1 MKFWDYCKDRAGV
14 LLANAAGLLVLSV
27 YLLLLN
33 TTGTAVFLI
42 DVVWISVLAVWL
54 LVRWHFRR
62 KYFQEIF
69 DTLEGLDQRYLIAEV
84 MRPAPGLE
92 DRLYWEILR
101 KSNKSV
107 IEKIREMENSQ
118 REYKEYIESWIHE
131 VKTPITAAH
140 LICEN
145 HKDGYTRQIMTEL
158 DEIGNEVE
166 KVLYYARMERVDRD
180 YLIRPVSLRSIV
192 LSAVRG
198 EKRHLIRCGMQIDLD
213 IDEDISVSTDEKWVE
228 FILKQI
234 FSNIML
240 NKLALRNV
248 KRSMRDY
255 LVYLITMIAVA
266 VMMFAFN
273 SLIFSKDIQE
283 MCSEAMVLGAM
294 LGMATFFIVLIVAWL
309 INYMARF
316 MLEKRS
322 REFATYLL
330 IGLKKKELSRLY
342 MKENLLIGTVALIV
356 GIGLGT
362 LLQQIIMTVF
372 YSIFSEDYHL
382 RIQMNGWCL
391 FMTVCCYYA
400 CYLFAL
406 RRNRKMFK
414 KMTIAELLRMDR
426 KNDEIKPGHEKIKQW
441 LFLLAVAYILVVYVM
456 MVRGCSVLMALILM
470 AGFVA
475 AVYLLS
481 AGFSAFIVCRVQK
494 KGKGMYRKERIFLYR
509 QLSSKVRTMRF
520 TMGTL
525 TILLICALLGSS
537 FALMFAR
544 YQNQA
549 IDYGMPFD
557 VIIHSSTPGD
567 DFAEEISV
575 IKSYNPILEQRTY
588 QIYENGSQDMNRY
601 YASHV
606 SSVMEKHA
614 DGEGNFIPGREY
626 YTYDTYMKLSD
637 YNALRQMLGEKP
649 VTLEED
655 EYALQTKSRIKK
667 DFGEDIYSQQVQAG
681 GKTLTLSAVYTAGF
695 SQNGINGAD
704 YLIIVPDEICDG
716 MQAYYSAY
724 AADIEGEGTVELR
737 DALDETHR
745 HKHGL
750 MTYDEYE
757 AAWTAGEIGEDE
769 WQDDTLEAGGTDE
782 MIVMIAD
789 LFVRDADAAELKF
802 VVTSVTFPLEYIAL
816 IFVFVAVTILA
827 VQQLSDSGKYRFR
840 YDVLKKLGMKRQ
852 EVDRVIF
859 RQLAMFYLVPAVAA
873 AVISSVIVIY
883 AGNAFVRMTGAYGN
897 GLYYFAISLLICAGV
912 YVIYFAATYL
922 GFKRNVESV

>member
-1 MKFWDYCKDRAGV
+1 
-14 LLANAAGLLVLSV
+14 
-27 YLLLLN
+27 
-33 TTGTAVFLI
+33 
-42 DVVWISVLAVWL
+42 
-54 LVRWHFRR
+54 
-62 KYFQEIF
+62 
-69 DTLEGLDQRYLIAEV
+69 
-84 MRPAPGLE
+84 
-92 DRLYWEILR
+92 
-101 KSNKSV
+101 
-107 IEKIREMENSQ
+107 
-118 REYKEYIESWIHE
+118 
-131 VKTPITAAH
+131 
-140 LICEN
+140 
-145 HKDGYTRQIMTEL
+145 
-158 DEIGNEVE
+158 
-166 KVLYYARMERVDRD
+166 
-180 YLIRPVSLRSIV
+180 
-192 LSAVRG
+192 
-198 EKRHLIRCGMQIDLD
+198 
-213 IDEDISVSTDEKWVE
+213 
-228 FILKQI
+228 
-234 FSNIML
+234 ML

-266 VMMFAFN
+266 AMMFAFN

-342 MKENLLIGTVALIV
+342 MKENLLIGTVALIL

-391 FMTVCCYYA
+391 LMTVCCYYA

-414 KMTIAELLRMDR
+414 KMTIAELLRMDK

-441 LFLLAVAYILVVYVM
+441 LFLFAVAYILVVYVM

-470 AGFVA
+470 VGFVV

-494 KGKGMYRKERIFLYR
+494 KGKAMYRKERIFLYR

-649 VTLEED
+649 ITLEAD

-667 DFGEDIYSQQVQAG
+667 DFGEDIYSQQVQAE
-681 GKTLTLSAVYTAGF
+681 GKTLTLSAVYTTGF

-704 YLIIVPDEICDG
+704 YLLIVPDEICDG

-737 DALDETHR
+737 DALDEAHR

-840 YDVLKKLGMKRQ
+840 YDVLKKLGMKRR
-852 EVDRVIF
+852 EVDRLIF
-859 RQLAMFYLVPAVAA
+859 RQLALFYLIPAVAA
-873 AVISSVIVIY
+873 MVISSVIVIY
-883 AGNAFVRMTGAYGN
+883 AGNAFVKMTGAYGN
-897 GLYYFAISLLICAGV
+897 GLYYFAISLLISAGV
-912 YVIYFAATYL
+912 YIIYFLATYIR
-922 GFKRNVESV
+922 FKNNVQVQNHDSLAL

>member
-1 MKFWDYCKDRAGV
+1 
-14 LLANAAGLLVLSV
+14 
-27 YLLLLN
+27 
-33 TTGTAVFLI
+33 
-42 DVVWISVLAVWL
+42 
-54 LVRWHFRR
+54 
-62 KYFQEIF
+62 
-69 DTLEGLDQRYLIAEV
+69 
-84 MRPAPGLE
+84 
-92 DRLYWEILR
+92 
-101 KSNKSV
+101 
-107 IEKIREMENSQ
+107 
-118 REYKEYIESWIHE
+118 
-131 VKTPITAAH
+131 
-140 LICEN
+140 
-145 HKDGYTRQIMTEL
+145 
-158 DEIGNEVE
+158 
-166 KVLYYARMERVDRD
+166 
-180 YLIRPVSLRSIV
+180 
-192 LSAVRG
+192 
-198 EKRHLIRCGMQIDLD
+198 
-213 IDEDISVSTDEKWVE
+213 
-228 FILKQI
+228 
-234 FSNIML
+234 ML

-266 VMMFAFN
+266 AMMFAFN

-330 IGLKKKELSRLY
+330 IGLKKKQLSRLY
-342 MKENLLIGTVALIV
+342 MKENLLIGTVALLL

-372 YSIFSEDYHL
+372 YSVFSEDYHL
-382 RIQMNGWCL
+382 RIQINGWCL

-414 KMTIAELLRMDR
+414 KMTIAELLRMDK

-441 LFLLAVAYILVVYVM
+441 LFLFAVAYILVVYVM
-456 MVRGCSVLMALILM
+456 MVRGCSVLTALILM
-470 AGFVA
+470 AGFVV
-475 AVYLLS
+475 AVYLLF

-537 FALMFAR
+537 FALMFAK

-557 VIIHSSTPGD
+557 VIIHSPAAGD

-575 IKSYNPILEQRTY
+575 IESYSPILEQRAY
-588 QIYENGSQDMNRY
+588 EIYENGSQDMNRY

-606 SSVMEKHA
+606 SSVMEKHV

-637 YNALRQMLGEKP
+637 YNTLRQMLGEKP
-649 VTLEED
+649 ITLGEN

-667 DFGEDIYSQQVQAG
+667 DFGEDIYSQQVQAE
-681 GKTLTLSAVYTAGF
+681 GKTLTLSAVYTTGF

-704 YLIIVPDEICDG
+704 YLIIVPDEICYG

-724 AADIEGEGTVELR
+724 VADIEGEGTVELR
-737 DALDETHR
+737 DALDEAHR

-827 VQQLSDSGKYRFR
+827 VQQLSDSEKYRFR
-840 YDVLKKLGMKRQ
+840 YDVLKKLGMKRR
-852 EVDRVIF
+852 EVDRLIF
-859 RQLAMFYLVPAVAA
+859 RQLALFYLIPAVAA
-873 AVISSVIVIY
+873 MVISSVIVIY
-883 AGNAFVRMTGAYGN
+883 AGNAFVKMTGAYGN
-897 GLYYFAISLLICAGV
+897 GLYYFAISLLISAGV
-912 YVIYFAATYL
+912 YIIYFLATYIR
-922 GFKRNVESV
+922 FKNNVQVQNHDSLAL

>member
-1 MKFWDYCKDRAGV
+1 
-14 LLANAAGLLVLSV
+14 
-27 YLLLLN
+27 
-33 TTGTAVFLI
+33 
-42 DVVWISVLAVWL
+42 
-54 LVRWHFRR
+54 
-62 KYFQEIF
+62 
-69 DTLEGLDQRYLIAEV
+69 
-84 MRPAPGLE
+84 
-92 DRLYWEILR
+92 
-101 KSNKSV
+101 
-107 IEKIREMENSQ
+107 
-118 REYKEYIESWIHE
+118 
-131 VKTPITAAH
+131 
-140 LICEN
+140 
-145 HKDGYTRQIMTEL
+145 
-158 DEIGNEVE
+158 
-166 KVLYYARMERVDRD
+166 
-180 YLIRPVSLRSIV
+180 
-192 LSAVRG
+192 
-198 EKRHLIRCGMQIDLD
+198 
-213 IDEDISVSTDEKWVE
+213 
-228 FILKQI
+228 
-234 FSNIML
+234 ML

-266 VMMFAFN
+266 AMMFAFN

-342 MKENLLIGTVALIV
+342 MKENLLIGTVALIL

-372 YSIFSEDYHL
+372 YSVFSEDYHL
-382 RIQMNGWCL
+382 RIQINGWCL

-414 KMTIAELLRMDR
+414 KMTIAELLRMDK

-441 LFLLAVAYILVVYVM
+441 LFLFAVAYILVVYVM
-456 MVRGCSVLMALILM
+456 MVRGCSVLTALILM
-470 AGFVA
+470 AGFVV
-475 AVYLLS
+475 AVYLLF

-537 FALMFAR
+537 FALMFAK

-557 VIIHSSTPGD
+557 VIIHSPAAGD

-575 IKSYNPILEQRTY
+575 IESYSPILEQRAY
-588 QIYENGSQDMNRY
+588 EIYENGSQDMNRY

-606 SSVMEKHA
+606 SSVMEKHV

-637 YNALRQMLGEKP
+637 YNTLRQMLGEKP
-649 VTLEED
+649 ITLGEN

-667 DFGEDIYSQQVQAG
+667 DFGEDIYSQQVQAE
-681 GKTLTLSAVYTAGF
+681 GKTLTLSAVYTTGF
-695 SQNGINGAD
+695 SKNGINGAD
-704 YLIIVPDEICDG
+704 YLIIVPDEICYG

-724 AADIEGEGTVELR
+724 VADIEGEGTVELR
-737 DALDETHR
+737 DALDEAHR

-827 VQQLSDSGKYRFR
+827 VQQLSDSEKYRFR
-840 YDVLKKLGMKRQ
+840 YDVLKKLGMKRR
-852 EVDRVIF
+852 EVDRLIF
-859 RQLAMFYLVPAVAA
+859 RQLALFYLIPAVAA
-873 AVISSVIVIY
+873 MVISSVIVIY
-883 AGNAFVRMTGAYGN
+883 AGNAFVKMTGAYGN
-897 GLYYFAISLLICAGV
+897 GLYYFAISLLISAGV
-912 YVIYFAATYL
+912 YIIYFLATYIR
-922 GFKRNVESV
+922 FKNNVQVQNHDSLAL

>member
-1 MKFWDYCKDRAGV
+1 
-14 LLANAAGLLVLSV
+14 
-27 YLLLLN
+27 
-33 TTGTAVFLI
+33 
-42 DVVWISVLAVWL
+42 
-54 LVRWHFRR
+54 
-62 KYFQEIF
+62 
-69 DTLEGLDQRYLIAEV
+69 
-84 MRPAPGLE
+84 
-92 DRLYWEILR
+92 
-101 KSNKSV
+101 
-107 IEKIREMENSQ
+107 
-118 REYKEYIESWIHE
+118 
-131 VKTPITAAH
+131 
-140 LICEN
+140 
-145 HKDGYTRQIMTEL
+145 
-158 DEIGNEVE
+158 
-166 KVLYYARMERVDRD
+166 
-180 YLIRPVSLRSIV
+180 
-192 LSAVRG
+192 
-198 EKRHLIRCGMQIDLD
+198 
-213 IDEDISVSTDEKWVE
+213 
-228 FILKQI
+228 
-234 FSNIML
+234 ML

-266 VMMFAFN
+266 AMMFAFN

-342 MKENLLIGTVALIV
+342 MKENLLIGTVALIL

-372 YSIFSEDYHL
+372 YSVFSEDYHL
-382 RIQMNGWCL
+382 RIQINGWCL

-414 KMTIAELLRMDR
+414 KMTIAELLRMDK

-441 LFLLAVAYILVVYVM
+441 LFLFAVAYILVVYVM
-456 MVRGCSVLMALILM
+456 MVRGCSVLTALILM
-470 AGFVA
+470 AGFVV
-475 AVYLLS
+475 AVYLLF

-537 FALMFAR
+537 FALMFAK

-557 VIIHSSTPGD
+557 VIIHSPAAGD

-575 IKSYNPILEQRTY
+575 IESYSPILEQRAY
-588 QIYENGSQDMNRY
+588 EIYENGSQDMNRY

-606 SSVMEKHA
+606 SSVMEKHV

-637 YNALRQMLGEKP
+637 YNTLRQMLGEKP
-649 VTLEED
+649 ITLGEN

-667 DFGEDIYSQQVQAG
+667 DFGEDIYSQQVQAE
-681 GKTLTLSAVYTAGF
+681 GKTLTLSAVYTTGF
-695 SQNGINGAD
+695 SQNGINGVD
-704 YLIIVPDEICDG
+704 YLIIVPDEICYG

-724 AADIEGEGTVELR
+724 VADIEGEGTVELR
-737 DALDETHR
+737 DALDEAHR

-827 VQQLSDSGKYRFR
+827 VQQLSDSEKYRFR
-840 YDVLKKLGMKRQ
+840 YDVLKKLGMKRR
-852 EVDRVIF
+852 EVDRLIF
-859 RQLAMFYLVPAVAA
+859 RQLALFYLIPAVAA
-873 AVISSVIVIY
+873 MVISSVIVIY
-883 AGNAFVRMTGAYGN
+883 AGNAFVKMTGAYGN
-897 GLYYFAISLLICAGV
+897 GLYYFAISLLISAGV
-912 YVIYFAATYL
+912 YIIYFLATYIR
-922 GFKRNVESV
+922 FKNNVQVQNHDSLAL

>member
-1 MKFWDYCKDRAGV
+1 
-14 LLANAAGLLVLSV
+14 
-27 YLLLLN
+27 
-33 TTGTAVFLI
+33 
-42 DVVWISVLAVWL
+42 
-54 LVRWHFRR
+54 
-62 KYFQEIF
+62 
-69 DTLEGLDQRYLIAEV
+69 
-84 MRPAPGLE
+84 
-92 DRLYWEILR
+92 
-101 KSNKSV
+101 
-107 IEKIREMENSQ
+107 
-118 REYKEYIESWIHE
+118 
-131 VKTPITAAH
+131 
-140 LICEN
+140 
-145 HKDGYTRQIMTEL
+145 
-158 DEIGNEVE
+158 
-166 KVLYYARMERVDRD
+166 
-180 YLIRPVSLRSIV
+180 
-192 LSAVRG
+192 
-198 EKRHLIRCGMQIDLD
+198 
-213 IDEDISVSTDEKWVE
+213 
-228 FILKQI
+228 
-234 FSNIML
+234 ML

-266 VMMFAFN
+266 AMMFAFN
-273 SLIFSKDIQE
+273 SLIFSKDIQD

-330 IGLKKKELSRLY
+330 IGLKKKQLSRLY
-342 MKENLLIGTVALIV
+342 MKENLLIGTVALLL

-372 YSIFSEDYHL
+372 YSVFSEDYHL
-382 RIQMNGWCL
+382 RIQINGWCL

-426 KNDEIKPGHEKIKQW
+426 KNDEIKTGRERIKQW
-441 LFLLAVAYILVVYVM
+441 LFFLAVAYILFVYVM
-456 MVRGCSVLMALILM
+456 MVRGCSVLTALILM
-470 AGFVA
+470 AGFVV
-475 AVYLLS
+475 AVYLLF

-537 FALMFAR
+537 FALMFAK

-557 VIIHSSTPGD
+557 VIIHSPAAGD

-575 IKSYNPILEQRTY
+575 IESYSPILEQRAY
-588 QIYENGSQDMNRY
+588 EIYENGSQDMNRY

-606 SSVMEKHA
+606 SSVMEKHV
-614 DGEGNFIPGREY
+614 DGEGNFVPGREY

-649 VTLEED
+649 ITLGEN

-667 DFGEDIYSQQVQAG
+667 DFGEDIYSQQVQAE
-681 GKTLTLSAVYTAGF
+681 GKTLTLSAVYTTGF

-704 YLIIVPDEICDG
+704 YLIIVPDEICYG

-724 AADIEGEGTVELR
+724 VADIEGEGTVELR
-737 DALDETHR
+737 DALDEAHR

-827 VQQLSDSGKYRFR
+827 VQQLSDSEKYRFR
-840 YDVLKKLGMKRQ
+840 YDVLKKLGMKRR
-852 EVDRVIF
+852 EVDRLIF
-859 RQLAMFYLVPAVAA
+859 RQLALFYLIPAVAA
-873 AVISSVIVIY
+873 MVISSVIVIY
-883 AGNAFVRMTGAYGN
+883 AGNAFVKMTGAYGN
-897 GLYYFAISLLICAGV
+897 GLYYFAISLLISAGV
-912 YVIYFAATYL
+912 YIIYFLATYIR
-922 GFKRNVESV
+922 FKNNVQVQNHDSLAL

>member
-1 MKFWDYCKDRAGV
+1 
-14 LLANAAGLLVLSV
+14 
-27 YLLLLN
+27 
-33 TTGTAVFLI
+33 
-42 DVVWISVLAVWL
+42 
-54 LVRWHFRR
+54 
-62 KYFQEIF
+62 
-69 DTLEGLDQRYLIAEV
+69 
-84 MRPAPGLE
+84 
-92 DRLYWEILR
+92 
-101 KSNKSV
+101 
-107 IEKIREMENSQ
+107 
-118 REYKEYIESWIHE
+118 
-131 VKTPITAAH
+131 
-140 LICEN
+140 
-145 HKDGYTRQIMTEL
+145 
-158 DEIGNEVE
+158 
-166 KVLYYARMERVDRD
+166 
-180 YLIRPVSLRSIV
+180 
-192 LSAVRG
+192 
-198 EKRHLIRCGMQIDLD
+198 
-213 IDEDISVSTDEKWVE
+213 
-228 FILKQI
+228 
-234 FSNIML
+234 ML

-266 VMMFAFN
+266 AMMFAFN

-342 MKENLLIGTVALIV
+342 MKENLLIGTVALIL

-372 YSIFSEDYHL
+372 YSVFSEDYHL
-382 RIQMNGWCL
+382 RIQINGWCL

-426 KNDEIKPGHEKIKQW
+426 KNDEIKPGRERIKQW
-441 LFLLAVAYILVVYVM
+441 LFFLAVAYILFVYVM
-456 MVRGCSVLMALILM
+456 MVRGCSVLTALILM
-470 AGFVA
+470 AGFVV
-475 AVYLLS
+475 AVYLLF

-537 FALMFAR
+537 FALMFAK

-557 VIIHSSTPGD
+557 VIIHSPAAGD

-575 IKSYNPILEQRTY
+575 IESYSPILEQRAY
-588 QIYENGSQDMNRY
+588 EIYENGSQDMNRY

-606 SSVMEKHA
+606 SSVMEKHV

-637 YNALRQMLGEKP
+637 YNTLRQMLGEKP
-649 VTLEED
+649 ITLGEN

-667 DFGEDIYSQQVQAG
+667 DFGEDIYSQQVQAE
-681 GKTLTLSAVYTAGF
+681 GKTLTLSAVYTTGF

-704 YLIIVPDEICDG
+704 YLIIVPDEICYG

-724 AADIEGEGTVELR
+724 VADIEGEGTVELR
-737 DALDETHR
+737 DALDEAHR

-827 VQQLSDSGKYRFR
+827 VQQLSDSEKYRFR
-840 YDVLKKLGMKRQ
+840 YDVLKKLGMKRR
-852 EVDRVIF
+852 EVDRLIF
-859 RQLAMFYLVPAVAA
+859 RQLALFYLIPAVAA
-873 AVISSVIVIY
+873 MVISSVIVIY
-883 AGNAFVRMTGAYGN
+883 AGNAFVKMTGAYGN
-897 GLYYFAISLLICAGV
+897 GLYYFAISLLISAGV
-912 YVIYFAATYL
+912 YIIYFLATYIR
-922 GFKRNVESV
+922 FKNNVQVQNHDSLAL

>member
-1 MKFWDYCKDRAGV
+1 
-14 LLANAAGLLVLSV
+14 
-27 YLLLLN
+27 
-33 TTGTAVFLI
+33 
-42 DVVWISVLAVWL
+42 
-54 LVRWHFRR
+54 
-62 KYFQEIF
+62 
-69 DTLEGLDQRYLIAEV
+69 
-84 MRPAPGLE
+84 
-92 DRLYWEILR
+92 
-101 KSNKSV
+101 
-107 IEKIREMENSQ
+107 
-118 REYKEYIESWIHE
+118 
-131 VKTPITAAH
+131 
-140 LICEN
+140 
-145 HKDGYTRQIMTEL
+145 
-158 DEIGNEVE
+158 
-166 KVLYYARMERVDRD
+166 
-180 YLIRPVSLRSIV
+180 
-192 LSAVRG
+192 
-198 EKRHLIRCGMQIDLD
+198 
-213 IDEDISVSTDEKWVE
+213 
-228 FILKQI
+228 
-234 FSNIML
+234 ML

-266 VMMFAFN
+266 AMMFAFN

-342 MKENLLIGTVALIV
+342 MKENLLIGTVALIL

-372 YSIFSEDYHL
+372 YSVFSEDYHL
-382 RIQMNGWCL
+382 RIQINGWCL

-414 KMTIAELLRMDR
+414 KMTIAELLRMDK

-441 LFLLAVAYILVVYVM
+441 LFLFAVAYILVVYVM
-456 MVRGCSVLMALILM
+456 MVRGCSVLTALILM
-470 AGFVA
+470 AGFVV
-475 AVYLLS
+475 AVYLLF

-537 FALMFAR
+537 FALMFAK

-557 VIIHSSTPGD
+557 VIIHSPAAGD

-575 IKSYNPILEQRTY
+575 IESYSPILEQRAY
-588 QIYENGSQDMNRY
+588 EIYENGSQDMNRY

-606 SSVMEKHA
+606 SSVMEKHV

-637 YNALRQMLGEKP
+637 YNTLRQMLGEKP
-649 VTLEED
+649 ITLGEN

-667 DFGEDIYSQQVQAG
+667 DFGEDIYSQQVQAE
-681 GKTLTLSAVYTAGF
+681 GKTLTLSAVYTTGF

-704 YLIIVPDEICDG
+704 YLIIVPDEICYG

-724 AADIEGEGTVELR
+724 VADIEGEGTVELR
-737 DALDETHR
+737 DALDEAHR

-827 VQQLSDSGKYRFR
+827 VQQLSDSEKYRFR
-840 YDVLKKLGMKRQ
+840 YDVLKKLGMKRR
-852 EVDRVIF
+852 EVDRLIF
-859 RQLAMFYLVPAVAA
+859 RQLALFYLIPAVAA
-873 AVISSVIVIY
+873 MVISSVIVIY
-883 AGNAFVRMTGAYGN
+883 AGNAFVKMTGAYGN
-897 GLYYFAISLLICAGV
+897 GLYYFAISLLISAGV
-912 YVIYFAATYL
+912 YIIYFLATYIR
-922 GFKRNVESV
+922 FKNNVQVQNHDSLAL

>member
-1 MKFWDYCKDRAGV
+1 
-14 LLANAAGLLVLSV
+14 
-27 YLLLLN
+27 
-33 TTGTAVFLI
+33 
-42 DVVWISVLAVWL
+42 
-54 LVRWHFRR
+54 
-62 KYFQEIF
+62 
-69 DTLEGLDQRYLIAEV
+69 
-84 MRPAPGLE
+84 
-92 DRLYWEILR
+92 
-101 KSNKSV
+101 
-107 IEKIREMENSQ
+107 
-118 REYKEYIESWIHE
+118 
-131 VKTPITAAH
+131 
-140 LICEN
+140 
-145 HKDGYTRQIMTEL
+145 
-158 DEIGNEVE
+158 
-166 KVLYYARMERVDRD
+166 
-180 YLIRPVSLRSIV
+180 
-192 LSAVRG
+192 
-198 EKRHLIRCGMQIDLD
+198 
-213 IDEDISVSTDEKWVE
+213 
-228 FILKQI
+228 
-234 FSNIML
+234 ML

-266 VMMFAFN
+266 AMMFAFN

-342 MKENLLIGTVALIV
+342 MKENLLIGTVALIL

-456 MVRGCSVLMALILM
+456 MVKGCSVLMALILM

-575 IKSYNPILEQRTY
+575 IKSYNPILEQRAY

-649 VTLEED
+649 VTLEDD

-681 GKTLTLSAVYTAGF
+681 GKTLPLSAVYTAGF

-737 DALDETHR
+737 DALDEAHR